1 MCMKKIFAVL
11 LAALTLVFCLAG
23 CTSQTPAAG
32 TPSAPAG
39 ETPEKAEAKAQ
50 DAEIKILS
58 SALGSDYAG
67 DPILIVEYEFTNHT
81 DKAVSFTFAV
91 TDKAY
96 QNGVECSNTVISD
109 EIDLQ
114 QTLNDVKPE
123 TPYTLKVGYALQDTE
138 TPVEIEITDVL
149 GAEQY
154 LTQTIELG

>member
-1 MCMKKIFAVL
+1 MSKNSFTYSVYRPPP
-11 LAALTLVFCLAG
+11 AL
-23 CTSQTPAAG
+23 S
-32 TPSAPAG
+32 
-39 ETPEKAEAKAQ
+39 
-50 DAEIKILS
+50 
-58 SALGSDYAG
+58 YAG

-96 QNGVECSNTVISD
+96 QNGVECSSIVISD
-109 EIDLQ
+109 EIDAQ
-114 QTLNDVKPE
+114 QALNDVKPE

-138 TPVEIEITDVL
+138 TPVEIEITDIL